1 MANYEF
7 GKSPFD
13 CDSLGGAFAGFSAIA
28 GTPLM
33 CSIWMVSLSPLHS
46 GMPIFSTS
54 AHRSTI
60 PV

>member
-1 MANYEF
+1 
-7 GKSPFD
+7 
-13 CDSLGGAFAGFSAIA
+13 
-28 GTPLM
+28 LM